1 MTCLGSHTTFFIM
14 EQRRPFKASF
24 SSYLKARR
32 AAAVAASAA
41 ARATAY
47 MRRRPRPS
55 GYAYPVRRY
64 SRRPGDR
71 GFVTAN
77 DYKFV
82 DLLGQTITMDTT
94 GSVTLLATIAQG
106 NTVNQREGK
115 SAQLTSVRIR
125 GNQRAGSTT
134 TIADGAQY
142 LVWDRQPNKALAAV
156 ADVLTSAT
164 SNAFPNRENAQRFV
178 ILKNFRCSFA
188 GNTATPAAGTE
199 IIDIDEYVK
208 LPRECVTSYT
218 TADTTGVIGDIISG
232 ALLWVSVGDIGAGT
246 ASATSTLSFRVN
258 FRDQVYTA

>member
-1 MTCLGSHTTFFIM
+1 MLLLLLPLLLLVLLRTCVVVPVLLVMRILFVGTVVALVTVGLLLPTTTSLLIFLV
-14 EQRRPFKASF
+14 K
-24 SSYLKARR
+24 
-32 AAAVAASAA
+32 
-41 ARATAY
+41 
-47 MRRRPRPS
+47 PS
-55 GYAYPVRRY
+55 PW
-64 SRRPGDR
+64 
-71 GFVTAN
+71 
-77 DYKFV
+77 
-82 DLLGQTITMDTT
+82 ITT